1 MDLTSRVVLLTGAKR
16 IGAEIA
22 AAVAA
27 AGADVAIAYRS
38 SSAEANEVAE
48 RVRQSG
54 RRALVVRA
62 DVSDSTSCAA
72 MVSELDATF
81 GRLDVLVNMASLYEQ
96 VPFGELDA
104 AKWTRQLGVDLN
116 GTFFSS
122 LAAVP
127 LMRRTG
133 GGRIVNFADWVVA
146 SGRPRYPGF
155 VAYYVAKA
163 GVKALT
169 EALAL
174 ELAGGPD
181 PGQRDRSRTDSR
193 APRHQRRRAR
203 GRRQR
208 HAARSLG
215 WIRGNR
221 QGRDVAHCIRL
232 HHRRD
237 DSRGRRPAPAV
248 TPEPH

>member
-1 MDLTSRVVLLTGAKR
+1 MELTSRVVLLTGAKR

-72 MVSELDATF
+72 MVSELNATF

-133 GGRIVNFADWVVA
+133 GGRIVNFADWVAA
-146 SGRPRYPGF
+146 SGRPRYSGF

-174 ELAGGPD
+174 ELAVDQILVNAIAPGPILAPPGTSDEELEAVISATPLGRWGGSEEIVKTVMSLIASD
-181 PGQRDRSRTDSR
+181 FITGETIRVDGG
-193 APRHQRRRAR
+193 RHLR
-203 GRRQR
+203 
-208 HAARSLG
+208 
-215 WIRGNR
+215 
-221 QGRDVAHCIRL
+221 
-232 HHRRD
+232 
-237 DSRGRRPAPAV
+237 
-248 TPEPH
+248 

>member
-38 SSAEANEVAE
+38 SSAEASEVAE

-72 MVSELDATF
+72 MVSELNATF

-169 EALAL
+169 EAMAL
-174 ELAGGPD
+174 ELASDQILVNAIAPGPILAPPGTSAEELEAVISATPLGRWGGSEEIVKAVMSLIASD
-181 PGQRDRSRTDSR
+181 FITGETIRVDGG
-193 APRHQRRRAR
+193 RHLR
-203 GRRQR
+203 
-208 HAARSLG
+208 
-215 WIRGNR
+215 
-221 QGRDVAHCIRL
+221 
-232 HHRRD
+232 
-237 DSRGRRPAPAV
+237 
-248 TPEPH
+248 

>member
-1 MDLTSRVVLLTGAKR
+1 MELSSRVVLLTGAKR

-27 AGADVAIAYRS
+27 GGADVAVAYRS
-38 SSAEANEVAE
+38 SSAEANDVAE

-54 RRALVVRA
+54 RRALVVKA
-62 DVSDSTSCAA
+62 DVSDPKSC
-72 MVSELDATF
+72 VSMIGEVETTF

-96 VPFGELDA
+96 VPFDALDPGR
-104 AKWTRQLGVDLN
+104 WTRQLGVDLN

-133 GGRIVNFADWVVA
+133 GGRIINFADWVAA

-174 ELAGGPD
+174 ELAADQILINAIAPGPILAPPGTSDEELAAVVNATPLGRWGGPGEIVKTVLSLISSD
-181 PGQRDRSRTDSR
+181 FITGETIRVDGG
-193 APRHQRRRAR
+193 RHLR
-203 GRRQR
+203 
-208 HAARSLG
+208 
-215 WIRGNR
+215 
-221 QGRDVAHCIRL
+221 
-232 HHRRD
+232 
-237 DSRGRRPAPAV
+237 
-248 TPEPH
+248 

>member
-1 MDLTSRVVLLTGAKR
+1 MDLGSRVVLLTGAKR

-38 SSAEANEVAE
+38 SADEANDVAV

-54 RRALVVRA
+54 RHALVVRA
-62 DVSDSTSCAA
+62 DVSDPQSCST
-72 MVSELDATF
+72 MVSQVEATF

-96 VPFGELDA
+96 VPFDELDA
-104 AKWTRQLGVDLN
+104 AKWTRQIGVDLN

-155 VAYYVAKA
+155 VAYYTAKA

-174 ELAGGPD
+174 ELASAQILVNAIAPGPILAPPGTSEDELEAVVAATPLGRWGGPGEIVKTVMALISSD
-181 PGQRDRSRTDSR
+181 FITGETIRVDGG
-193 APRHQRRRAR
+193 RHLR
-203 GRRQR
+203 
-208 HAARSLG
+208 
-215 WIRGNR
+215 
-221 QGRDVAHCIRL
+221 
-232 HHRRD
+232 
-237 DSRGRRPAPAV
+237 
-248 TPEPH
+248 